1 MKKTAHFISTVFYTG
16 HFPVAPGTVGALT
29 GSLAY
34 FFIPYLSGFNL
45 LVITI
50 LIFFTGVWASAISE
64 KDLGHDAS
72 EINIDELA
80 GILTTYLFIP
90 RYHLLFITFAGFI
103 LFRFFDIVKP
113 PPVNRSQNLPH
124 GWGVMIDDVLAG
136 IYANIVLRLLI
147 FLIF

>member
-1 MKKTAHFISTVFYTG
+1 MKKTAHLIATVLYTG

-34 FFIPYLSGFNL
+34 FFISNLAGFNL
-45 LVITI
+45 LVTMI

-103 LFRFFDIVKP
+103 LFRVDSEME
-113 PPVNRSQNLPH
+113 RWDNLAEATTAAT
-124 GWGVMIDDVLAG
+124 GVVVTD
-136 IYANIVLRLLI
+136 LI
-147 FLIF
+147 CST